1 MAREK
6 AASSISVKDFDSNTD
21 DFDEWIELF
30 EDSVVLATN
39 PQTTARRHELY
50 LKWLKQKLDAP
61 ARAVLKQIPAGTAYA
76 SVGDVKGVKE
86 QLQELLIDPHAV
98 YKWQAMKTK
107 ITWDQKESFQE
118 LATRVKRAVD
128 KYDKDLDDASKK
140 RAYFFRF
147 REALPKVYRNGI
159 DVACRK
165 DERTL
170 ENAKEIALAVQM
182 TQDEEGAAL
191 TGAAMADDRV
201 HGLELDMAEVK
212 TKMGNLELAQ
222 KAGKERKTSKEHFF
236 KSRSKPPQTD
246 SSDDVERDYREYRK
260 FRSWQAQRRKDR
272 DRRNRNYSDS
282 SRDSGRDGGRRR
294 RDNGRDL
301 DRSLKEHR
309 SSGSYGNQDNR
320 RGRDHDD
327 KYDSSSSSSSEECKN
342 NSRKD
347 RQEKVTSR
355 DKDSKVVVAE
365 GESSTESSENTES
378 KRGSK
383 CSKRR
388 GKSTN

>member
-39 PQTTARRHELY
+39 PQTLARRHELY
-50 LKWLKQKLDAP
+50 LQWLKQKLDAP

-76 SVGDVKGVKE
+76 SAGDVKGVKE

-212 TKMGNLELAQ
+212 TKRETWNLPRKLARSARPAKSVFSKVALSRLRPTHLMTQTAIIANIKSSAVGRSLNVAGTLAAMVIAAVVTVGVTWTDLIESAEVLTDTEIRTIAVTEIVMTSMIPPLHRVVGNA
-222 KAGKERKTSKEHFF
+222 KTTVG
-236 KSRSKPPQTD
+236 RI
-246 SSDDVERDYREYRK
+246 V
-260 FRSWQAQRRKDR
+260 RRKSVR
-272 DRRNRNYSDS
+272 TKVPKLLRQMVKAAPRVRKIRSPRGGPNAPNAGA
-282 SRDSGRDGGRRR
+282 SRQI
-294 RDNGRDL
+294 NG
-301 DRSLKEHR
+301 
-309 SSGSYGNQDNR
+309 Y
-320 RGRDHDD
+320 
-327 KYDSSSSSSSEECKN
+327 
-342 NSRKD
+342 
-347 RQEKVTSR
+347 
-355 DKDSKVVVAE
+355 
-365 GESSTESSENTES
+365 
-378 KRGSK
+378 
-383 CSKRR
+383 
-388 GKSTN
+388 

>member
-128 KYDKDLDDASKK
+128 KYDKDD
-140 RAYFFRF
+140 
-147 REALPKVYRNGI
+147 REPALGLKQRTISSFSLNPIGDIMSQAELRVYI
-159 DVACRK
+159 
-165 DERTL
+165 
-170 ENAKEIALAVQM
+170 
-182 TQDEEGAAL
+182 
-191 TGAAMADDRV
+191 
-201 HGLELDMAEVK
+201 
-212 TKMGNLELAQ
+212 
-222 KAGKERKTSKEHFF
+222 
-236 KSRSKPPQTD
+236 
-246 SSDDVERDYREYRK
+246 
-260 FRSWQAQRRKDR
+260 
-272 DRRNRNYSDS
+272 
-282 SRDSGRDGGRRR
+282 
-294 RDNGRDL
+294 
-301 DRSLKEHR
+301 
-309 SSGSYGNQDNR
+309 
-320 RGRDHDD
+320 
-327 KYDSSSSSSSEECKN
+327 
-342 NSRKD
+342 
-347 RQEKVTSR
+347 
-355 DKDSKVVVAE
+355 
-365 GESSTESSENTES
+365 
-378 KRGSK
+378 
-383 CSKRR
+383 
-388 GKSTN
+388 